1 MYFPY
6 LRGRLYELL
15 ALKDLLEKDLLS
27 EKVVPVIEPIKL
39 STTLFNAL
47 ENFIEKKRKIG
58 LILNPEVVDLSKSIM
73 EDKKILTL
81 IEEYEKY
88 FYPVLLMQEN
98 TLKVVEY
105 WEKSNINKEK
115 WWVINTRREY
125 IDTYNKIFSQQK
137 PKQTF
142 LPDEFRRKIRLENK
156 VLLENRFNRCYRN
169 VDYKKN
175 VDEFFSEDHLFYSE
189 EGYKGFGDYSIIGD
203 EYVEGGFLPYA
214 VVIHLVYMDTDQVLK
229 VHHFLSKS
237 NVDTKNPAGKFY
249 EAVGKLSEWVNT
261 HSENTYFSEGLKTFI
276 KHFENQTYPGL
287 GTVKKLSLM
296 HHLELMGHYLE
307 TYNG

>member
-81 IEEYEKY
+81 IEEYEEY

-175 VDEFFSEDHLFYSE
+175 VDEFFFFFYYLF
-189 EGYKGFGDYSIIGD
+189 F
-203 EYVEGGFLPYA
+203 F
-214 VVIHLVYMDTDQVLK
+214 
-229 VHHFLSKS
+229 
-237 NVDTKNPAGKFY
+237 
-249 EAVGKLSEWVNT
+249 
-261 HSENTYFSEGLKTFI
+261 
-276 KHFENQTYPGL
+276 
-287 GTVKKLSLM
+287 
-296 HHLELMGHYLE
+296 
-307 TYNG
+307 